1 MSAKVR
7 VTFGGRSDEIGPG
20 ESVTFGRSPDCTV
33 CLDPDDAAISRR
45 AGDIT
50 YEHGTWWLRNASGV
64 RPLSVIDDFGF
75 RSVLAPGR
83 RVAVQAPVRVVVD
96 GARAKHTL
104 TVEVETTG
112 DEVAESAGSAAEP
125 LAGVP
130 TTTGDR
136 VLISP
141 DDRLAMVA
149 LFAGYL
155 EQGGKHDPHPK
166 SYAAAAAR
174 LGWPRT
180 TLVKR
185 IEYLRTRLDNAGVPN
200 MHGWMALTN
209 LAEYAI
215 SRRLI
220 TSEDLALIRPGQGPR
235 PGPGEATN

>member
-1 MSAKVR
+1 MGKAPHVSQGAGHVR
-7 VTFGGRSDEIGPG
+7 RPVGRDRPG
-20 ESVTFGRSPDCTV
+20 RVGDVRAFAGLHGLPRP
-33 CLDPDDAAISRR
+33 RR
-45 AGDIT
+45 CRD
-50 YEHGTWWLRNASGV
+50 L
-64 RPLSVIDDFGF
+64 PLSVIDDFGF

-96 GARAKHTL
+96 GTRAKHTL